1 MTRSHLST
9 EELLLQFDSEPSTE
23 RTAHLDACEQ
33 CQCAL
38 VDLAA
43 VLHEAE
49 LELRA
54 SVPQESAERHQA
66 SWAAL
71 ESRLQASDL
80 AVAKVTRFPLRWAA
94 VYAAAAALGF
104 VVISG
109 YLSLE
114 FFGAPTQAPVE
125 IADVVEPTPAPS
137 AAQTGAPEPAAP
149 NRSAAVE
156 DSSSPVV
163 LPETAVEI
171 PSMVELP
178 VEEPRAAPTRFELG
192 EAEEAPQ
199 PPMLAVAAEFSGPS
213 VDPQP
218 VSTALLAGVLS
229 TAALLP
235 EPAVQEPVRSRP
247 IQELADLSPRAA
259 QAVVDGHWVLYQAN
273 VWREDIVPVWTDAG
287 LVLQGSVE
295 NEAAKDRVLRAIGR
309 AEGDSAIAIDLRL
322 RDVASSAP
330 RVALASSQVEQHP
343 LGGVVRSS
351 LLTHFGDTARRSF
364 VALEPSVLQGEID
377 RFVSEVFKS
386 QSELL
391 AHAYAL
397 KSVLGRVDGERAE
410 ALGPDARAKIR
421 KLAQFHLSAVND
433 AQARIYDRLSETLP
447 RKFWSYRASKKNL
460 APKQDWRSEVATL
473 LGDTL
478 ELDSTL
484 TALLSTPEATLD
496 ASQTN
501 LSCGSLL
508 SRIRGRVRHLRAG
521 TDSLR

>member
-1 MTRSHLST
+1 MTRAHLST
-9 EELLLQFDSEPSTE
+9 EELLLQFDSELSAEP
-23 RTAHLDACEQ
+23 TAHLDACEQ

-54 SVPQESAERHQA
+54 SVPEESAERHQA
-66 SWAAL
+66 SWSAL
-71 ESRLQASDL
+71 ESRLRASDL
-80 AVAKVTRFPLRWAA
+80 AVAKVTPFPLRWAA

-114 FFGAPTQAPVE
+114 FFGTPPQMPVE
-125 IADVVEPTPAPS
+125 MADVVEPTPAPS
-137 AAQTGAPEPAAP
+137 AAQTVAPEPAAP

-156 DSSSPVV
+156 DSSPAIVP
-163 LPETAVEI
+163 LETALDI
-171 PSMVELP
+171 PP
-178 VEEPRAAPTRFELG
+178 AVEEPRNARARFKLA

-199 PPMLAVAAEFSGPS
+199 PPALAVAAEFSGPS
-213 VDPQP
+213 VDQQP
-218 VSTALLAGVLS
+218 VSTALLAGVLL
-229 TAALLP
+229 TAPLPP
-235 EPAVQEPVRSRP
+235 EPAVQEPVWSRP

-287 LVLQGSVE
+287 LVLRGSVE

-309 AEGDSAIAIDLRL
+309 AEGNRAIAIDLRL
-322 RDVASSAP
+322 RDVTSSAP
-330 RVALASSQVEQHP
+330 RVALASSQVERHP
-343 LGGVVRSS
+343 LGGLVRSS

-364 VALEPSVLQGEID
+364 VAPEPSVLQGEID
-377 RFVSEVFKS
+377 RFVSDVFKN

-433 AQARIYDRLSETLP
+433 AQAGIYDRLSETLP

-460 APKQDWRSEVATL
+460 TPKQDWRSEVATL

-496 ASQTN
+496 ASQAN

>member
-9 EELLLQFDSEPSTE
+9 EELLLQFDSELSTE

-80 AVAKVTRFPLRWAA
+80 AVAKVTPFPLRWAA

-114 FFGAPTQAPVE
+114 FFGTPRQAPVE
-125 IADVVEPTPAPS
+125 IADVVEPTATPR
-137 AAQTGAPEPAAP
+137 AAQTVAPEPAAP
-149 NRSAAVE
+149 NRSFSVEEYSSAVV
-156 DSSSPVV
+156 P
-163 LPETAVEI
+163 PETALDI
-171 PSMVELP
+171 PP
-178 VEEPRAAPTRFELG
+178 AVEEPRNALARYELT
-192 EAEEAPQ
+192 EAEEATQ
-199 PPMLAVAAEFSGPS
+199 PPALAVVAEFSGPS

-218 VSTALLAGVLS
+218 VSTALLADVLS
-229 TAALLP
+229 TVPLLP
-235 EPAVQEPVRSRP
+235 EPTVQEPARSRP

-330 RVALASSQVEQHP
+330 RVTLASSQVEQHP

-421 KLAQFHLSAVND
+421 KLAQFHLSAVNG